1 MASHPPLLLHIP
13 IALALKSFFT
23 QLEERLQ
30 LDRAVQ
36 VYLAGGM
43 AAHLYTAQPMSE
55 DIDAEFSAR
64 LNLPQDAVPVEFGLK
79 WLQLYVL
86 SLVELAVSKIARW
99 ADNGRDDIAAL
110 ARHGLITAES
120 LEQRANDAIDLA
132 GYVGQ
137 ITMLRYNVRNAV
149 ALAKQVQTN
158 A

>member
-1 MASHPPLLLHIP
+1 MPCV
-13 IALALKSFFT
+13 K
-23 QLEERLQ
+23 
-30 LDRAVQ
+30 
-36 VYLAGGM
+36 
-43 AAHLYTAQPMSE
+43 
-55 DIDAEFSAR
+55 
-64 LNLPQDAVPVEFGLK
+64 FGLK

-99 ADNGRDDIAAL
+99 ADNDRDDIAAL